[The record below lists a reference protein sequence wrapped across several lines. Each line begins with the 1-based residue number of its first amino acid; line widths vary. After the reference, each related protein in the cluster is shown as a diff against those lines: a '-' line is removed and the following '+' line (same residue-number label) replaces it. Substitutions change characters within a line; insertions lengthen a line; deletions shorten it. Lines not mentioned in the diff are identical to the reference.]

1 MKNVSQ
7 GRRNPKGATGQ
18 PLGVRLTPLEQ
29 EEIEGFAA
37 TEDRSRAWFL
47 RFLILR
53 GLAEYKR
60 EYELASKTTN

>member
-18 PLGVRLTPLEQ
+18 PLGVRLTQLEQ
-29 EEIEGFAA
+29 EEVEGLAA
-37 TEDRSRAWFL
+37 AQDRSRAWFL

-53 GLAEYKR
+53 GLTDYKR
-60 EYELASKTTN
+60 ELASKSTH